1 MLHERHDEPFY
12 WKNKLEDLDHLPK
25 EPAADKADLWKRLH
39 ARLGQKAYKTK
50 SGWYW
55 TAAACVLL
63 AIGISWFLV
72 EGKTSKPVSEKRLPL
87 PQQSSNK
94 EIVVSI
100 EPSKIDRQHI
110 NVIAKE
116 SEKARL
122 AKAPL
127 IVNSKKTELPK
138 VLVVA
143 KQNDVSNRPDITDSL
158 QVSGRSTFR
167 PDDTVSSNSIAATP
181 TRRKLRVIHINDL
194 EKQSELEIK
203 YAGTGSGSAQ
213 GKKLPNE
220 GISAFSLSKN
230 TSDDIVK
237 IKLSPSN

>member
-1 MLHERHDEPFY
+1 MLHERHDEPFH
-12 WKNKLEDLDHLPK
+12 WKNKLEDLDHLPT
-25 EPAADKADLWKRLH
+25 EPAADKAELWKRLH
-39 ARLGQKAYKTK
+39 ARLSQKADKTK

-72 EGKTSKPVSEKRLPL
+72 EKKTSKPVSEKRVAL

-94 EIVVSI
+94 NIAVSS
-100 EPSKIDRQHI
+100 EPSKLNTQRI

-116 SEKARL
+116 SKKVPL
-122 AKAPL
+122 TKAPVF
-127 IVNSKKTELPK
+127 VNSKKTELPK
-138 VLVVA
+138 VLVVV
-143 KQNDVSNRPDITDSL
+143 KQNDVSNRPDVTDSFE
-158 QVSGRSTFR
+158 VSDRSTFR
-167 PDDTVSSNSIAATP
+167 SADTVSSHAIAATP
-181 TRRKLRVIHINDL
+181 NRRKLRVIHINDL
-194 EKQSELEIK
+194 KKQSELEIK
-203 YAGTGSGSAQ
+203 YAGTASGSAQ